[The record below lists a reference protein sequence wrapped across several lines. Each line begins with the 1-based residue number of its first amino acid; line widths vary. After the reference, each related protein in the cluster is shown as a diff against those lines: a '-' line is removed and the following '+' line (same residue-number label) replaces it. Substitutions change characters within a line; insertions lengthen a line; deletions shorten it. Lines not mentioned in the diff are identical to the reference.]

1 MPEVLAAALQAR
13 RRATVVGLKTP
24 GNVESFVDFVL
35 PDGSRLTIMT
45 SAYLSPA
52 GLEVGIDGV
61 RPDVPASLDW
71 DQVSERTDP
80 VRNTAVSVL
89 RRGKVCSG
97 GGGVRQQ
104 QITRRRPPPPGQ
116 SQNATR
122 IYQTPIWSPDGSRVA
137 FVGIDSFQGRTSG
150 RVLTAR
156 ADGTDA
162 QAISTGGRLPANL
175 YWSPDSRKISFLTA
189 GAGGGGFLLLS
200 WQPASATPVQTLDA
214 GRPLFWGWAPD
225 STGVTVHAGSV
236 RTSGRRVSFLEVGAT
251 VIESGLP
258 LQPGEFQ
265 TPAWSPDGSGVVLA
279 TIADG
284 GLTDVVITH
293 PERRD
298 HPPDVIAS
306 ARGAVTFL
314 WSPDG
319 ASLGYITRRQEVE
332 SIVSRLHLRDNEGS
346 DQALVLTLRIYDRE
360 RRASVDIETFV
371 PTPQFAAVIRVFD
384 QYGQAARIWS
394 PDSRNIVYSALT
406 DAGPY
411 IMVAR
416 AAGNLVPR
424 KMAPGLIGF
433 WSCREDSSRLERARR
448 RSRHATVVLRWGAT
462 RLSSPAP
469 CAARR

>member
-1 MPEVLAAALQAR
+1 MGRRVIARGALLIAGLIVAALVLSCR
-13 RRATVVGLKTP
+13 
-24 GNVESFVDFVL
+24 L
-35 PDGSRLTIMT
+35 PDT
-45 SAYLSPA
+45 SEQTSLMGTFERKSGKIVYMDIYANIWVSNQA
-52 GLEVGIDGV
+52 GG
-61 RPDVPASLDW
+61 A
-71 DQVSERTDP
+71 
-80 VRNTAVSVL
+80 
-89 RRGKVCSG
+89 K
-97 GGGVRQQ
+97 Q
-104 QITRRRPPPPGQ
+104 QITADAGQ

-332 SIVSRLHLRDNEGS
+332 SIVSRLHLRDVATGAEAILEEDGVFAFFWSPDSKLVAYFVPSVISQNEGS

-411 IMVAR
+411 VMVAR

-433 WSCREDSSRLERARR
+433 WS
-448 RSRHATVVLRWGAT
+448 WQ
-462 RLSSPAP
+462 
-469 CAARR
+469 